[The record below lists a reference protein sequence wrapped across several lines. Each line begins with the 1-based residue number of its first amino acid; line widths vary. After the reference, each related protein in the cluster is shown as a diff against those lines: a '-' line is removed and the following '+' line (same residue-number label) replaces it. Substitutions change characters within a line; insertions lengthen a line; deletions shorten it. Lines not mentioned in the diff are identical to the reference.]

1 MSNIVNTKYATF
13 VKCTESAD
21 EIENRQFR
29 VTISAGAGND
39 TINNTGRYHTSGD
52 DYLWSILSHDA
63 SVDGGAG
70 NDSIR
75 NQGDRSTILG
85 GDGNDTIDNRGL
97 SDADG
102 VTWYSGRA
110 VLIDGGN
117 GNDSIENSG
126 DSTTISS
133 GSGDDTIRNM
143 SDGGK
148 LAKNV
153 IINGDAGNDSISG
166 GNGDDTLSSGD
177 GNDKLFGNEG
187 NDSLYGGKGND
198 SLKGGEGNDKLYGED
213 GNDTLDGGAGNDS
226 LWGGN
231 GADLFITY
239 ISGEDKGNDVIYNFA
254 NNDMLLITGKFS
266 SSYNSSKNEI
276 YFKAGSTENA
286 ITLKDFTATS
296 FNVNGTNYKI
306 SGSKLVRK

>member
-198 SLKGGEGNDKLYGED
+198 SLKGGEGND
-213 GNDTLDGGAGNDS
+213 
-226 LWGGN
+226 
-231 GADLFITY
+231 
-239 ISGEDKGNDVIYNFA
+239 VIYNFA